1 MPNIDNK
8 INEITSIFREFGLDV
23 LPHYPEYDY
32 CWMTATFKN
41 GYCVSVFISDSD
53 KLTQYEIASIR
64 YNFKSW
70 DKFVSALRQY
80 ISMLVDWEV
89 GN

>member
-1 MPNIDNK
+1 MSNIDNK
-8 INEITSIFREFGLDV
+8 INEIVALFKEFGLEV

-32 CWMTATFKN
+32 CWMTGAFKN
-41 GYCVSVFISDSD
+41 GYCVSVFISESRD
-53 KLTQYEIASIR
+53 TPIFEIASIR
-64 YNFKSW
+64 HNFKSW

-80 ISMLVDWEV
+80 IGMLIDWEV